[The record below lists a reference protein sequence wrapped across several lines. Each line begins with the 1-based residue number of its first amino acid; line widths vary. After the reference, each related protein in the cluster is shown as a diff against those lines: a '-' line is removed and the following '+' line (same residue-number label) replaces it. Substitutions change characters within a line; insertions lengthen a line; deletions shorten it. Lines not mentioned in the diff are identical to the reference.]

1 MSQPVAPN
9 AAVAASPQSSP
20 KGGGQRKLPATRGWR
35 LKDTPAAWLL
45 IAPVVILF
53 GISVVYPL
61 FETIRLSFFDIKGL
75 GKPRYVGI
83 GNYLKL
89 FADPAFR
96 NTLTTTLIFTL
107 GTTAVSVTLGWILAM
122 LCSFAPRQTLPFRV
136 MFFVTFGI
144 SEAVSGYMWI
154 NILRPD
160 SAGLLNS
167 IVGLVVPGFTHS
179 WLGDP
184 NTALTALI
192 FVAAWSGV
200 GLPLMLC
207 FAAVQSIPKSVLE
220 AAYMD
225 GAKPLSIMRH
235 IMVPLSVPGVRVA
248 IFINLLGAL
257 RAFDIIYVMTG
268 GGPVRATETV
278 GYFMYRESMTQ
289 FKLGYGAAAT
299 VVLLVAV
306 LVISTPAIIQRT
318 AGAK

>member
-1 MSQPVAPN
+1 MAQS
-9 AAVAASPQSSP
+9 AASAAAGAAEPTSSP
-20 KGGGQRKLPATRGWR
+20 TIGGRRKLLANSGWR

-45 IAPVVILF
+45 ITPVLILF

-75 GKPRYVGI
+75 SKPKYVEF
-83 GNYLKL
+83 GNYIRL

-96 NTLTTTLIFTL
+96 NTLTTTLIFTV
-107 GTTAVSVTLGWILAM
+107 GTTIISVSLGWVLAM
-122 LCSFAPRQTLPFRV
+122 LCSFAPRQTLPFR
-136 MFFVTFGI
+136 MMIFVTFGI

-154 NILRPD
+154 NMLRPD

-167 IVGLVVPGFTHS
+167 IISLVSPGFTHP
-179 WLGDP
+179 WLGDA
-184 NTALTALI
+184 NTALPALI

-207 FAAVQSIPKSVLE
+207 FAAVQAIPKSVLE

-235 IMVPLSVPGVRVA
+235 IMVPLSMPGVRVA

-306 LVISTPAIIQRT
+306 LIVSIPAIIQRT

>member
-1 MSQPVAPN
+1 MPGTLATDDGGVG
-9 AAVAASPQSSP
+9 VVSSP
-20 KGGGQRKLPATRGWR
+20 KGDARRQPLATRGWR
-35 LKDTPAAWLL
+35 LKDQPAAWLL
-45 IAPVVILF
+45 IAPVLVLF

-61 FETIRLSFFDIKGL
+61 IDTIRLSFFDIRGL
-75 GKPRYVGI
+75 APAKYVGL
-83 GNYLKL
+83 GNYLTL
-89 FADPAFR
+89 FADPNFR
-96 NTLTTTLIFTL
+96 GTLVTTLTFTL
-107 GTTAVSVTLGWILAM
+107 GVTAISVSLGWMLAM
-122 LCSFAPRQTLPFRV
+122 LCAFAPRTTLPFRV
-136 MFFVTFGI
+136 MIFTTFGI

-167 IVGLVVPGFTHS
+167 VIGVFAPGFSHA

-184 NTALTALI
+184 NTALWALI
-192 FVAAWSGV
+192 FVASWSGV

-207 FAAVQSIPKSVLE
+207 LAAVQSIPKSVLE

-225 GAKPLSIMRH
+225 GARPAAIMRH
-235 IMVPLSVPGVRVA
+235 IMMPLSMPGVRVA

-299 VVLLVAV
+299 VVLLFAV
-306 LVISTPAIIQRT
+306 LVVSIPAIIQRT
-318 AGAK
+318 AGAR